1 MRNEG
6 DLEEIRVTAPRPG
19 ACAVCESLHDAQD
32 PHDRDSLYYQNQF
45 YKQHKRFPTWSD
57 AMAHCSE
64 ITKAVFRQRL
74 ERRGISIDPEEGA
87 QHGR

>member
-1 MRNEG
+1 M
-6 DLEEIRVTAPRPG
+6 
-19 ACAVCESLHDAQD
+19 
-32 PHDRDSLYYQNQF
+32 YYQNQF
-45 YKQHKRFPTWSD
+45 YKQHKRFPTWND

-87 QHGR
+87 DNGR

>member
-1 MRNEG
+1 M
-6 DLEEIRVTAPRPG
+6 
-19 ACAVCESLHDAQD
+19 HDAQD

-87 QHGR
+87 DNGR